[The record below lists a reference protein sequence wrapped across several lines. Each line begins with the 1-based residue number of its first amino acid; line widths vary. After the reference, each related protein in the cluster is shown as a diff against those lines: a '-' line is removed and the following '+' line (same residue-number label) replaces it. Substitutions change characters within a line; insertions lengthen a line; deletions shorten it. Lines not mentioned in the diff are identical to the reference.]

1 MIKLK
6 NILRESKARGI
17 LSEAFRSSIL
27 RKMTNNFTGLDKD
40 FLATQQNTVF
50 NGTR

>member
-6 NILRESKARGI
+6 NILKESKVSY
-17 LSEAFRSSIL
+17 LVTEAFKSSIL

-40 FLATQQNTVF
+40 FFSFTAKYGVE
-50 NGTR
+50 